1 VLVKRTSLLT
11 VQPGQDE
18 SAQGL
23 YPSQTALAAIERRS
37 AHEQQQRNAE
47 AIGLL
52 TAWMNAMGEEAQDQY
67 DTLAYLIEH
76 LDEHRA
82 SYREIFPSELIEQLS
97 QVLEDNE

>member
-1 VLVKRTSLLT
+1 
-11 VQPGQDE
+11 
-18 SAQGL
+18 
-23 YPSQTALAAIERRS
+23 
-37 AHEQQQRNAE
+37 
-47 AIGLL
+47 
-52 TAWMNAMGEEAQDQY
+52 MNATGEEAQDQY